1 MSKVMSLT
9 MFMISVVVALV
20 RVSFIHSHALS
31 WPGTYEAFAH
41 IWVGM
46 LLALW
51 IFRPDYRS
59 SAAEWLI
66 IITVIEVVMYLVQ
79 GGVNQPVKQ
88 PLNTEQM
95 YCLPGGFAAHYP
107 TLGSPVVAC
116 LFQDAEGYWNDI
128 RDPIPAS
135 AAQVIAYQPFAIQL
149 THSEVTMPEH
159 ADPGIVRHLMLPDP
173 HLTPGMAD
181 QRVSQ
186 SNIHDT
192 ICKSGYTA
200 TVRDV
205 SHAEKSSVLKAYGLT
220 WTDIQAKVNGKTT
233 SLAEFD
239 HYWSLELGGANDPSN
254 IWPQF
259 YDAAP
264 GQSGYFGAREK
275 DVVETYLGHEVC
287 ADKITLVE
295 ARLQIADWPTVYIK
309 IKK

>member
-1 MSKVMSLT
+1 MNNERICGFAATLLAVIAVAVLT
-9 MFMISVVVALV
+9 SPMVGFQPSA
-20 RVSFIHSHALS
+20 S
-31 WPGTYEAFAH
+31 WPGRGT
-41 IWVGM
+41 
-46 LLALW
+46 
-51 IFRPDYRS
+51 
-59 SAAEWLI
+59 
-66 IITVIEVVMYLVQ
+66 TVQPEVFI
-79 GGVNQPVKQ
+79 P
-88 PLNTEQM
+88 P
-95 YCLPGGFAAHYP
+95 YP
-107 TLGSPVVAC
+107 NP
-116 LFQDAEGYWNDI
+116 N
-128 RDPIPAS
+128 
-135 AAQVIAYQPFAIQL
+135 
-149 THSEVTMPEH
+149 
-159 ADPGIVRHLMLPDP
+159 PGIVRHLMLPDP

-295 ARLQIADWPTVYIK
+295 ARRQIADWPTVYIK